1 MNGDKYVD
9 GDKCMRWLVL
19 ISVSIFLA
27 DLAYL
32 ILFYN
37 QKGNNMIKKINL
49 MYRRLM
55 FKFSKQD
62 IKAVLKYDPL
72 NLLQ

>member
-9 GDKCMRWLVL
+9 GDKCMRWMAL

-37 QKGNNMIKKINL
+37 
-49 MYRRLM
+49 
-55 FKFSKQD
+55 
-62 IKAVLKYDPL
+62 
-72 NLLQ
+72 